1 MQIAVVQRNKLSHG
15 RPGWRQQ
22 VQPWLPA
29 DQVTAA
35 AGEPLGQRLRKP
47 RSEPLF
53 LSTLY
58 FLSIL
63 DSDCLILA
71 NEWNLYPLVL
81 RQHLQR
87 NNIDRLAC
95 LTDVPA
101 FQKASLCNPLAYF
114 LWPCRIPAWHSRYV
128 CHKETQI
135 PFPAG
140 HVVAGLAGPP
150 LAAVERDADAVVQR
164 NKLSHGGPGWR
175 QQVQPWLPPVQVTA
189 AAGEP
194 LGQRLRKP
202 RSEPL
207 FLSTL
212 QLLSILDSH
221 CLILMNEWNLYPPVL
236 QQHCLGLLTD
246 VPAS

>member
-1 MQIAVVQRNKLSHG
+1 MIFTCALSVMNMIRNS
-15 RPGWRQQ
+15 WQTCYSYTCSC
-22 VQPWLPA
+22 LPNSIIVLHCA
-29 DQVTAA
+29 
-35 AGEPLGQRLRKP
+35 PFGQ
-47 RSEPLF
+47 
-53 LSTLY
+53 
-58 FLSIL
+58 
-63 DSDCLILA
+63 A
-71 NEWNLYPLVL
+71 
-81 RQHLQR
+81 
-87 NNIDRLAC
+87 
-95 LTDVPA
+95 
-101 FQKASLCNPLAYF
+101 ASLLTFFGMLVCKSDNH
-114 LWPCRIPAWHSRYV
+114 IIWHR
-128 CHKETQI
+128 ETQI

-140 HVVAGLAGPP
+140 HVVSSDFSGLGDANCPGASKATVPLPRGQDWSVAFHAPSHNLHPLARLLAGLAGPP

-221 CLILMNEWNLYPPVL
+221 CLILMNEWNLYPL
-236 QQHCLGLLTD
+236 C
-246 VPAS
+246 A

>member
-1 MQIAVVQRNKLSHG
+1 MADLAGGSKSSRDFLLTKSRLQQGSLWGNASVSPEVSLSFF
-15 RPGWRQQ
+15 Q
-22 VQPWLPA
+22 LYI
-29 DQVTAA
+29 
-35 AGEPLGQRLRKP
+35 
-47 RSEPLF
+47 F
-53 LSTLY
+53 CLSWTQT
-58 FLSIL
+58 
-63 DSDCLILA
+63 CLILA

-221 CLILMNEWNLYPPVL
+221 CLILMNEWNLYPL
-236 QQHCLGLLTD
+236 C
-246 VPAS
+246 A